1 MKENFVTT
9 NGVKLHVVEAGPQDG
24 PLVVLL
30 HGFPEFWYSWRKQIE
45 ALAAQGFRVVAPDQR
60 GYNLSDKPK
69 GVASY
74 AIDTLGADIAG
85 LIDAYGGKKATVVGH
100 DWGAAVA
107 WWMGINRPEVLERLA
122 ILNVPH
128 PAVMQKTLRKNLKQL
143 LKSWYIFFF
152 QLPFAPETFFKA
164 ANFRIGAQSLVSSSR
179 LNAFSEQDLEQYRK
193 AWAQPGAVRSMIN
206 WYRAALR
213 KPTKMRRGGRVSVPT
228 LMIWGAQDK
237 FLSREMAQP
246 SIERCER
253 GELVF
258 FENAT
263 HWVHEEEPQ
272 RVNELL
278 IRFCN
283 APA

>member
-9 NGVKLHVVEAGPQDG
+9 NGVKLHVVEAGPEDG
-24 PLVVLL
+24 PLIVLL

-45 ALAAQGFRVVAPDQR
+45 ALASKGFRVVAPDQR
-60 GYNLSDKPK
+60 GYNLSDKPE
-69 GVASY
+69 GIENY
-74 AIDTLGADIAG
+74 AIDVLGADIAG
-85 LIDAYGGKKATVVGH
+85 LIEAYGRKKATIVGH

-107 WWMGINRPEVLERLA
+107 WWMGINTPEKLERLA
-122 ILNVPH
+122 VLNVPH
-128 PAVMQKTLRKNLKQL
+128 PAVMQQTLRRSFKQL

-152 QLPFAPETFFKA
+152 QMPFAPETLFKA
-164 ANFRIGAQSLVSSSR
+164 ANFKIGTRSLVSSSR
-179 LNAFSEQDLEQYRK
+179 LDAFSEHDLEQYRK
-193 AWAQPGAVRSMIN
+193 AWSRPGAVKSMIN

-213 KPTKMRRGGRVSVPT
+213 KPSKMPASGRVTVPT
-228 LMIWGAQDK
+228 LMIWGARDK

-246 SIERCER
+246 SIERCDH

-258 FENAT
+258 FEGAT
-263 HWVHEEEPQ
+263 HWVHEEEPA

-278 IRFCN
+278 IKFCG